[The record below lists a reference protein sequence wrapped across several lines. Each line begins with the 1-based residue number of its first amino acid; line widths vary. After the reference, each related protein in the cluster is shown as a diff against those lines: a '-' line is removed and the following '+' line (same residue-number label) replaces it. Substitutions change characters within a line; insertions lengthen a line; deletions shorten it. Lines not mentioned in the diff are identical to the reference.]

1 MEGSR
6 GSPPFPASWGEL
18 LSTSLLSP
26 AGQALN
32 PNSGQYPGAVWGDVG
47 SSPGP
52 TSLAVGLSLLHV
64 EGTVADGSFAGC
76 TGEALHVPGHLQC
89 MHDLL
94 EENCCQPGGST
105 PHHREPPLRTE
116 RNRRSLGQDK
126 KGQSWERTGKQGAGM
141 GGAGQTEG
149 HSPQ

>member
-105 PHHREPPLRTE
+105 PTP
-116 RNRRSLGQDK
+116 
-126 KGQSWERTGKQGAGM
+126 QGTS
-141 GGAGQTEG
+141 TEG
-149 HSPQ
+149 